1 MKEQTIDV
9 NEFSNGKGH
18 NSTSERLRSF
28 IARIERMEA
37 EKSELAQ
44 DIKEIYSEAKG
55 VGFDTKIMKIII
67 RRRKLDA
74 DKRSETDSLVETY
87 EAAIDGTQFDLF
99 EKENVQNEEAKAR

>member
-1 MKEQTIDV
+1 MKEQTIDA

-28 IARIERMEA
+28 IARIERVEE

-44 DIKEIYSEAKG
+44 DIKEIYSEAKA

-67 RRRKLDA
+67 KRRKIDA

-99 EKENVQNEEAKAR
+99 EKENAPNDL

>member
-9 NEFSNGKGH
+9 NEFLNGKGH

-67 RRRKLDA
+67 KRRKIDA
-74 DKRSETDSLVETY
+74 DKRSETDLLVETY

-99 EKENVQNEEAKAR
+99 EKENAPNDL

>member
-1 MKEQTIDV
+1 MKEQTFDA

-28 IARIERMEA
+28 IARIERMEE

-44 DIKEIYSEAKG
+44 DIKEIYSEAKA

-67 RRRKLDA
+67 KRRKIDA

-99 EKENVQNEEAKAR
+99 EKENAPNDL